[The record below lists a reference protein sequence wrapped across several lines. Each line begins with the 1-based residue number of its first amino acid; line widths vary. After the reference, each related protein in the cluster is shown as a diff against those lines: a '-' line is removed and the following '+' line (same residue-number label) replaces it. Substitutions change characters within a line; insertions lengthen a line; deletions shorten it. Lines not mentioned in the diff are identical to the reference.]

1 MAKLE
6 DVLDLYAQPARSDR
20 ARVCIDA
27 RPCLLRGDVLA
38 PLPPRPGQVARED
51 YQYERNGSAVALLA
65 YRIDTGERYVEL
77 RPQRRK
83 QDYAQFVHA
92 AIDVLCPDV
101 PRVAIV
107 NDNLNTHTAGAF
119 YEAFDAATAR
129 QLVQRIEFHYTP
141 KHASWLNMVELE
153 FSARARQCLDRRIAT
168 IAQLTEEVQTWA
180 ADRNLAGTTIHWSF
194 TASDARSKLRRHYQR
209 IYSTN

>member
-1 MAKLE
+1 MLE
-6 DVLDLYAQPARSDR
+6 LYAQPVRPEV
-20 ARVCIDA
+20 ARVCIDE

-38 PLPPRPGQVARED
+38 PLPVQPGQAARED

-65 YRIDTGERYVEL
+65 YRIDTGERYVEI
-77 RPQRRK
+77 RPQRTK
-83 QDYAQFVHA
+83 QDYAQFVQA
-92 AIDVLCPDV
+92 AIDVLCPGV

-129 QLVQRIEFHYTP
+129 HLAQRIAFHYTP

-153 FSARARQCLDRRIAT
+153 FSALARQCLDRRIAT
-168 IAQLTEEVQTWA
+168 IDQLAEEVQAWA
-180 ADRNLAGTTIHWSF
+180 ADRNLAGITIHWSF
-194 TASDARSKLRRHYQR
+194 TVGQSRSKLRRHYR
-209 IYSTN
+209 RVCSKN

>member
-1 MAKLE
+1 MLE
-6 DVLDLYAQPARSDR
+6 LYAQPPRPDLARICMDE
-20 ARVCIDA
+20 

-38 PLPPRPGQVARED
+38 PLPPRPGQIARED

-65 YRIDTGERYVEL
+65 YRIDTGERYVEI
-77 RPQRRK
+77 RPQRTK

-92 AIDVLCPDV
+92 AISVLCPDV

-107 NDNLNTHTAGAF
+107 NDNLNTHTPGAF

-129 QLVQRIEFHYTP
+129 QLVQRIAFHYTP

-153 FSARARQCLDRRIAT
+153 FSALARQCLDRRIAT
-168 IAQLTEEVQTWA
+168 IEQLTEEVQLWA

-194 TASDARSKLRRHYQR
+194 TVAQSRAKLRRHYQR
-209 IYSTN
+209 VHSKN